1 MLFVKYS
8 NYELVNKTLMV
19 MMMKTFQIEKNSEKK
34 NIHDPKGKKKK
45 VQDERLN
52 VLLRDNT
59 PKTQKYSLGYQRQHP
74 KVQKTLT
81 RVVKRQNPK
90 TQKYSPG

>member
-1 MLFVKYS
+1 MV
-8 NYELVNKTLMV
+8 V
-19 MMMKTFQIEKNSEKK
+19 MMKPFQIEKNSEKK
-34 NIHDPKGKKKK
+34 TSMIQKGKEKK

-81 RVVKRQNPK
+81 RVLKRPK
-90 TQKYSPG
+90 PKNTKILTRVAKTALKSDKKHSPGQ

>member
-1 MLFVKYS
+1 MIQKG
-8 NYELVNKTLMV
+8 K
-19 MMMKTFQIEKNSEKK
+19 EKK
-34 NIHDPKGKKKK
+34 GL
-45 VQDERLN
+45 DERLN

-74 KVQKTLT
+74 KVPKTLT

-90 TQKYSPG
+90 TQNYSPG

>member
-1 MLFVKYS
+1 MI
-8 NYELVNKTLMV
+8 
-19 MMMKTFQIEKNSEKK
+19 Q
-34 NIHDPKGKKKK
+34 KGKDKK

-59 PKTQKYSLGYQRQHP
+59 PKTQKYSLGYQIEHP
-74 KVQKTLT
+74 KVQNTLI

-90 TQKYSPG
+90 TQILTRVAKTAPKSAKKHSPGR